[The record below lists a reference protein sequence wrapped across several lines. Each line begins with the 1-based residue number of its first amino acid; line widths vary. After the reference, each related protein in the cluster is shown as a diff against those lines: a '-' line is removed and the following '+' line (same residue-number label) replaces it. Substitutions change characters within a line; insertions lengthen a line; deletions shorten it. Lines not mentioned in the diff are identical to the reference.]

1 MSEQHMQP
9 RAVIRGTGIKEKIT
23 PTAEPE
29 AGYAAA
35 KNLGFR
41 IKRPRLKPQ
50 FQHLTICETV
60 GTLSHIQGLPLPVS
74 VAMDITT
81 LQGRHLVAR
90 SSGNTVGKDLHVVLG
105 YTLDGSCEDGD
116 KENAPS
122 ALS

>member
-1 MSEQHMQP
+1 M
-9 RAVIRGTGIKEKIT
+9 IRGKGIKEKII
-23 PTAEPE
+23 PRAEPE

-50 FQHLTICETV
+50 FQNLTICETV
-60 GTLSHIQGLPLPVS
+60 GTLSHVQRLALPVFE
-74 VAMDITT
+74 AMDTTT
-81 LQGRHLVAR
+81 LQGRHLVPR
-90 SSGNTVGKDLHVVLG
+90 NPGNTVGKNLHVVLG
-105 YTLDGSCEDGD
+105 YMLHGSCEDGD